1 MTHIKYYGFGE
12 VELISDFSLFQTAKT
27 YMGTE
32 DMVKKKPQKT
42 VSCPN
47 PIINHKQKIK
57 VSAANK
63 IASAKYLLDWK
74 GNLKRIIK

>member
-1 MTHIKYYGFGE
+1 
-12 VELISDFSLFQTAKT
+12 
-27 YMGTE
+27 MGTE

-42 VSCPN
+42 VSCPK

-63 IASAKYLLDWK
+63 IANAKSITFTENKETVFSKNWYRAFFILYQILF
-74 GNLKRIIK
+74 LQL

>member
-1 MTHIKYYGFGE
+1 
-12 VELISDFSLFQTAKT
+12 
-27 YMGTE
+27 MGTE

-42 VSCPN
+42 VSCPK